1 MSKENHYK
9 SANYF
14 KQNNLSSTAEGV
26 IHNVVIVTEGVDKD
40 LGYFTPEFLDALV
53 AHSNAQPK
61 GVKCRFGHPN
71 MCKTTLGSYVGRYK
85 NFRKEENKVLADLH
99 LAEIAKETQVEG
111 RGISMW
117 NYILGMAE
125 EDSEA
130 FGNSIH
136 FTGGISN
143 EEKEIDGEDRF
154 VDVYQFESL
163 IASDLVDSPAATDNL
178 FKDSN
183 DLGLMVTN
191 FLDENPSI
199 FKAIEDN
206 PNIIKEFFNKYKFY
220 QKERKMSI
228 LKQVKKSLGISKD
241 IDLTLANGDIVSV
254 ITENETPQAGDAVV
268 DADGNALADGEHLLP
283 DGGKMVVAEGKIS
296 EMKEPE
302 TEGDDPD
309 DENKAIAEIKSTMQG
324 IVKENKE
331 LKDAVVLLTETVTTL
346 QKSVKSSFKVDKGEG
361 GQSVY
366 KQENADDFVLR
377 RCKNFLPYSAGHKR
391 RATSGC
397 VRAFG
402 VCNQER

>member
-14 KQNNLSSTAEGV
+14 KQDSVSSTSNGV
-26 IHNVVIVTEGVDKD
+26 VSNIVIVTEGVDKD

-53 AHSNAQPK
+53 AHANAQPK

-99 LAEIAKETQVEG
+99 LAEIAKQTEVEG

-117 NYILGMAE
+117 DYILGMAE

-136 FTGGISN
+136 FMAGKKL
-143 EEKEIDGEDRF
+143 EKRDINGEMKE
-154 VDVYQFESL
+154 VEVYQFESL
-163 IASDLVDSPAATDNL
+163 IASDLVDSPAATDSL

-191 FLDENPSI
+191 FLDENPQI
-199 FKAIEDN
+199 FKAVENN
-206 PNIIKEFFNKYKFY
+206 PKIIDEFFNKYKFY
-220 QKERKMSI
+220 QKEKRMDI
-228 LKQVKKSLGISKD
+228 VKQIKKKLGIGKD

-254 ITENETPQAGDAVV
+254 ITENETPKAGDAVV
-268 DADGNALADGEHLLP
+268 GADGNALADGEHLLP
-283 DGGKMVVAEGKIS
+283 DGGKMVVADGKIS

-302 TEGDDPD
+302 QDPEPEE
-309 DENKAIAEIKSTMQG
+309 DENKEIAELKSAIQG

-331 LKDAVVLLTETVTTL
+331 VKEAVVLLADKVTTL
-346 QKSVKSSFKVDKGEG
+346 QKSVKSSFKVDKGNG
-361 GQSVY
+361 GQNPY
-366 KQENADDFVLR
+366 KKEGADDIYEKYTK
-377 RCKNFLPYSAGHKR
+377 KNKK
-391 RATSGC
+391 
-397 VRAFG
+397 
-402 VCNQER
+402 EE